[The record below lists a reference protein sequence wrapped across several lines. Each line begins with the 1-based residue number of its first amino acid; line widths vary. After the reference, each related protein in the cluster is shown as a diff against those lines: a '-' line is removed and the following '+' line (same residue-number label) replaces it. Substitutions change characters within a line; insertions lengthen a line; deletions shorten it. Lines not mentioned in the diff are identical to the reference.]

1 MDCQIYRGLQKLAVV
16 AATGFALLAAGSD
29 AFAQETEIC
38 VTKFYDANVNGVFD
52 EDEVAIEGWRVALLT
67 PDLEVIE
74 GETDAEGVHCF
85 VVPSDAAE
93 YVVFEIFPDENW
105 VSTTPAEVMVVAAD
119 GEDATLEVEFG
130 NVCLSAGEGDARSK
144 GFWSNRNGQS
154 LIDEADLAALS
165 ALCLVNADGSD
176 FDPASAEELA
186 AWLKDADA
194 VNMAY
199 MLSAQ
204 LAAMVL
210 NVNHE
215 FADTDAL
222 IYAPGVSEDS
232 DFATL
237 GDVIAAADES
247 LCSEGGNLTLP
258 GHEERDY
265 QEALKDALDAANNNA
280 AFVSL
285 EPCEFEYPVEEE
297 EEEI

>member
-1 MDCQIYRGLQKLAVV
+1 MHFQMFRWMEKLTV
-16 AATGFALLAAGSD
+16 AAAMGCALLVAGSD

-38 VTKFYDANVNGVFD
+38 VTKFYDANVNGEFD
-52 EDEVAIEGWRVALLT
+52 EGEVTIAGWRVALLT
-67 PDLEVIE
+67 EDLELVE
-74 GETDAEGVHCF
+74 GETDENGIHCF
-85 VVPSDAAE
+85 IVPSDGAE
-93 YVVFEIFPDENW
+93 YVVFEIFPEGNW
-105 VSTTPAEVMVVAAD
+105 VNTTLAEVIATAAD
-119 GEDATLEVEFG
+119 GEDAMLEVVFG
-130 NVCLSAGEGDARSK
+130 NVCLSDGEGDARSK
-144 GFWSNRNGQS
+144 GFWSNKNGQS

-194 VNMAY
+194 VNMAN

-215 FADTDAL
+215 FVDTDAL

-258 GHEERDY
+258 GHEEREY

-280 AFVSL
+280 ATVSP